1 LPTLSSILIAA
12 SAATIL
18 LLGLAHLLFTFR
30 GPAFMPRDRALAA
43 RMEEVAP
50 VISVDTTMWKAWIG
64 FNASHSF
71 GAILFGA
78 VYGYLALLHPAFLA
92 ASGFLLALGLLLLGG
107 YLGLARRYWFRTPFR
122 GILLALVLY
131 AAALVGLWA

>member
-1 LPTLSSILIAA
+1 MPTLPSILLGAGA
-12 SAATIL
+12 VVIL

-50 VISVDTTMWKAWIG
+50 VISRETTMWKAWIG
-64 FNASHSF
+64 FNASHSI

-78 VYGYLALLHPAFLA
+78 VYAYLALLHGAFLFG
-92 ASGFLLALGLLLLGG
+92 SGFLLALGLATLCG
-107 YLGLARRYWFRTPFR
+107 YLVLARRYWFSTPFR

-131 AAALVGLWA
+131 VAALALSRG